1 MQVATGLSYIPL
13 QTITLIDAA
22 NSANHMHGDV
32 VSYNATTGA
41 LVLNVKQKS
50 GTGNICN
57 WLINLDSFN
66 VTATTVL
73 VTQGNTTGK
82 LVGTI
87 NVNGTAVE
95 LFETPTTM
103 TNTLSADSTRE
114 KIGTYTNEN
123 GTVVDLYAAKAVNAL
138 WATATTDPTATGNTG
153 TLPRFVENTVNGS
166 KWYIDSTGVAKLI
179 EGAADGCGVVYFD
192 TTDPTTATIFD
203 TANPPVTNDNAL
215 KNLDCATYV
224 GSDGSF
230 WTSNG
235 TTYKT
240 KTFSAPTHRFT
251 ETTTS
256 AGQTAFTLPT
266 NPIGSSTLTSQK
278 GIVKVSRNGVD
289 ISRAWSWVGAN
300 GTYTAA
306 DNYGCVIDAGD
317 KLQFHWEAL

>member
-1 MQVATGLSYIPL
+1 
-13 QTITLIDAA
+13 
-22 NSANHMHGDV
+22 
-32 VSYNATTGA
+32 
-41 LVLNVKQKS
+41 
-50 GTGNICN
+50 
-57 WLINLDSFN
+57 
-66 VTATTVL
+66 
-73 VTQGNTTGK
+73 
-82 LVGTI
+82 
-87 NVNGTAVE
+87 
-95 LFETPTTM
+95 
-103 TNTLSADSTRE
+103 
-114 KIGTYTNEN
+114 
-123 GTVVDLYAAKAVNAL
+123 L
-138 WATATTDPTATGNTG
+138 WTTATTDPTATGNTG

-203 TANPPVTNDNAL
+203 TANPPVTNNNAL

-235 TTYKT
+235 TIYKT

-251 ETTTS
+251 QTTAS
-256 AGQTAFTLPT
+256 AGQTAFTLPS

-306 DNYGCVIDAGD
+306 DNYGCIIDAGD
-317 KLQFHWEAL
+317 NLQFHWEAL